1 MASHF
6 WIRADHRRDRDLAR
20 GTLGLPPTLA
30 VVDAHRFHRG
40 PFTAAGSV
48 LRAVGRD
55 ALRRLPELGPR
66 HHIEILTA
74 APEFADAVPP
84 IKATLDLTTDDFG
97 VRTRYQ
103 ARVHTLRVAHGLVEL
118 LRDYCAALGDG
129 ARAVVVENAH
139 EADPTDREFIAVLL
153 SRLPP
158 SQVTVVVGTDTRPI
172 ADPPGPAS
180 ASMVEAL
187 TSYATV
193 VDGDRSPGP
202 DPSVDPSTVAE
213 DARAYVAS
221 DGTSDDPR
229 HHAAYQLL
237 PPSTRAS
244 LHDERAAA
252 LTVRGE
258 PSLLLGAVPYH
269 AERGSDP
276 SGAGVAAIR
285 EAQVRCKDLGLF
297 YAAAELGARGRRLVD
312 REQRPELW
320 WDLTGD
326 MTTSLTASGRGEEA
340 EAYYYELRTL
350 TTDAALQ
357 MHLAYGTAMLY
368 ARHYPEERRDPK
380 QARAWLNLAVAL
392 SSRLPNPKERAFYTS
407 FNHNGIALVDVRE
420 GRFEDA
426 IRRLSEGMARLD
438 RELEPGDYLLHR
450 TGLRYNRAQV
460 YLMSGQLQEA
470 LADFDYAVAQ
480 DPNFRDNYFNRGNVL
495 NRLGRYEEAIAD
507 YDHALQLSPPFP
519 EAYYNRGDTRLE
531 LGDAEGAL
539 ADFGRVI
546 ELDPG
551 NVDARVNRA
560 GILCD
565 LGEPEAAWAEVA
577 DGLAIDETNA
587 QLWCAKG
594 RLLADRGDGD
604 AARDALETALGI
616 DDQLAEAYAIRGMLA
631 FQAGNPDAAVDDL
644 TRAVELRTDPAIR
657 FNRGV
662 AYHAAGRFAE
672 AVDDFEAVL
681 GQTGDPDARRRR
693 DACLAAVDR
702 IGV

>member
-6 WIRADHRRDRDLAR
+6 WIRADRRRDRDRAR
-20 GTLGLPPTLA
+20 GTLDLPPTLA
-30 VVDAHRFHRG
+30 VVDAHRFLRG
-40 PFTAAGSV
+40 PYTAAGAV

-84 IKATLDLTTDDFG
+84 IKATLELTDEYG

-103 ARVHTLRVAHGLVEL
+103 ARIHTQRVAHGLVEL

-129 ARAVVVENAH
+129 ARTLVVDNAH

-153 SRLPP
+153 SRLSPA
-158 SQVTVVVGTDTRPI
+158 QLTVVVGTDTRPI
-172 ADPPGPAS
+172 AEPPGPVF

-187 TSYATV
+187 TRYPTRI
-193 VDGDRSPGP
+193 DGDRSPGP
-202 DPSVDPSTVAE
+202 DPSVDPPAVTELAG
-213 DARAYVAS
+213 AYVAS

-237 PPSTRAS
+237 PPSARAS

-252 LTVRGE
+252 LTARGE

-276 SGAGVAAIR
+276 TGAGVAVIR
-285 EAQVRCKDLGLF
+285 AAQVRCKDLGLF
-297 YAAAELGARGRRLVD
+297 HAAADLGARGRRLVD

-326 MTTSLTASGRGEEA
+326 MTTSLTAAGRGEEA

-350 TTDAALQ
+350 TTDPALQ
-357 MHLAYGTAMLY
+357 MYLAYGTAMLY

-380 QARAWLNLAVAL
+380 QARAWLNLAVAI
-392 SSRLPNPKERAFYTS
+392 SSRLPNPKERAFHTA

-420 GRFEDA
+420 GRLEDA
-426 IRRLSEGMARLD
+426 IQRLTKGMERLD
-438 RELEPGDYLLHR
+438 REVEPHEYLLHR

-460 YLMSGQLQEA
+460 YLMSGRLQEA
-470 LADFDYAVAQ
+470 LADFDYAVEQ

-495 NRLGRYEEAIAD
+495 SRLGRYQEAIAE

-546 ELDPG
+546 ELDPA

-565 LGEPEAAWAEVA
+565 LGQPEAAWAEVA
-577 DGLAIDETNA
+577 AGLSIDDTNA

-594 RLLADRGDGD
+594 RVLADRGDSD

-631 FQAGNPDAAVDDL
+631 FQAGDPEAAIDDL
-644 TRAVELRTDPAIR
+644 TRAVDLRSDPEIR
-657 FNRGV
+657 YNRAV
-662 AYHAAGRFAE
+662 ACQAAGRFAE
-672 AVDDFEAVL
+672 AIADYEAVL
-681 GQTGDPDARRRR
+681 AQTGDADARDRR
-693 DACLAAVDR
+693 DACLAAVMR
-702 IGV
+702 VGV